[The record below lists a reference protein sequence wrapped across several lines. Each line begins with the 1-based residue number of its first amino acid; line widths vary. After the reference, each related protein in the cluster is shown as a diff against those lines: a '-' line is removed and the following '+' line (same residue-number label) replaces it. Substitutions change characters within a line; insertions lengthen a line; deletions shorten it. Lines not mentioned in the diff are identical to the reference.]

1 MLILIQGPAAGGKSA
16 LAAALLA
23 SGEAQILADIT
34 ALWAAL
40 SGATRGADGRY
51 PVRLDDDPALALA
64 QYLQQVAVRQALE
77 NGNDV
82 VVTTSRAGQVER
94 WREVADDAA
103 TALEVR
109 TVDPGLEVVSKR
121 LADAAG
127 RLSGAC
133 AQAIGRWYG

>member
-1 MLILIQGPAAGGKSA
+1 M
-16 LAAALLA
+16 AAALLA